1 MNCYVFEHPQYGKL
15 RMVERRDGELYYYL
29 EDVMRIF
36 SKNGAKTFG
45 IIANSEGEVVTF
57 GFVLVPPKK
66 GETYFFTERE
76 LGVVRK
82 RQKNFRADKNFI
94 DEQLLHDMQGE
105 LDPEGLLAKKW
116 VNIYVPRVLA
126 SEAFVIGHEAKG
138 VQECC
143 EYGLLSPMDIRYTKY
158 GLYINTEYLEI

>member
-66 GETYFFTERE
+66 GRRISSPRE
-76 LGVVRK
+76 SW
-82 RQKNFRADKNFI
+82 
-94 DEQLLHDMQGE
+94 E
-105 LDPEGLLAKKW
+105 L
-116 VNIYVPRVLA
+116 
-126 SEAFVIGHEAKG
+126 
-138 VQECC
+138 
-143 EYGLLSPMDIRYTKY
+143 
-158 GLYINTEYLEI
+158 